1 MRPDTMP
8 LDATL
13 YEGTQHGTTDFPI
26 QFYVDELHLFQNRQ
40 VPLHWHFEPEF
51 FVIRDAAIQVQ
62 VGHHLVPLNPGEG
75 IFISSN
81 TLHRFQQI
89 GEAQECL
96 CPNIVFSAEMIAPHA
111 SMIHEKYITPLL
123 DAPDLPYI
131 VLSPKSAWQKE
142 ILERLD
148 TVFALLQDFGPKGVY
163 EEFPYLS
170 FGLRELNSQGYE
182 MQVQRELS
190 EAWQLLFAHRNE
202 VPRFAQD
209 KKAILAQIRLQQM
222 IAYIRENY
230 RNPVTLQDIMLSAN
244 ISKSEAARCFQA
256 YTSVSPIEYLLQ
268 YRVKM
273 AQRLLH
279 LTTQSVQEVSLECGF
294 RSLSYFIKAFR
305 ERAGVTPGEYR
316 RNIGN

>member
-1 MRPDTMP
+1 MRADTMP

-13 YEGTQHGTTDFPI
+13 YEGTQHGTPDFPI
-26 QFYVDELHLFQNRQ
+26 QFYVDELHLFQQRQ

-51 FVIRDAAIQVQ
+51 FVIRGASVQVQ
-62 VGHHLVPLNPGEG
+62 VGHHLVLLNPGEG
-75 IFISSN
+75 IWISSN

-89 GEAQECL
+89 GETQECP
-96 CPNIVFSAEMIAPHA
+96 CPNIVFSAEIIAPH
-111 SMIHEKYITPLL
+111 SSVIYEKYVTPLL
-123 DAPDLPYI
+123 DAPDLPYV
-131 VLSPKSAWQKE
+131 VLSPEVFWQKE

-148 TVFALLQDFGPKGVY
+148 TVFALLQEYGPKSAY
-163 EEFPYLS
+163 EAFPYLD
-170 FGLRELNSQGYE
+170 FGSRELNGQGYE
-182 MQVQRELS
+182 MQVQRRLS
-190 EAWQLLFAHRNE
+190 EVWQSLFARIEE

-209 KKAILAQIRLQQM
+209 KKALQAQVRLQQM
-222 IAYIRENY
+222 IAYIREHY
-230 RNPVTLQDIMLSAN
+230 RDAVTLQDLTLAAN

-294 RSLSYFIKAFR
+294 RSLSYFVKAFR
-305 ERAGVTPGEYR
+305 ERVGVTPGEYR
-316 RNIGN
+316 RKIM

>member
-13 YEGTQHGTTDFPI
+13 YEGTPHGTANFPI
-26 QFYVDELHLFQNRQ
+26 QFYVDELHLFQQRQ

-51 FVIRDAAIQVQ
+51 FVIRGSAIQVQ
-62 VGHHLVPLNPGEG
+62 VGHHLVPLKPGEG
-75 IFISSN
+75 IFISNN
-81 TLHRFQQI
+81 TLHRFQQV
-89 GEAQECL
+89 GEPQECP
-96 CPNIVFSAEMIAPHA
+96 CPNIVFSAEMIAPH
-111 SMIHEKYITPLL
+111 SSIIYEKYITPLL

-131 VLSPKSAWQKE
+131 VFKPEIAWQKGV
-142 ILERLD
+142 LKRLD
-148 TVFALLQDFGPKGVY
+148 LVFALLQEFGPKSVY
-163 EEFPYLS
+163 EAFPYLD
-170 FGLRELNSQGYE
+170 FGSRKLNGQGYE

-190 EAWQLLFAHRNE
+190 EVWQILFAHMDE
-202 VPRFAQD
+202 LPRFPQD
-209 KKAILAQIRLQQM
+209 KKAIQAQVRLQQM

-230 RNPVTLQDIMLSAN
+230 RNPVTLQDIILSAN

-268 YRVKM
+268 HRVKM

-294 RSLSYFIKAFR
+294 RSLSYFVKAFR
-305 ERAGVTPGEYR
+305 ERVGVTPGEYR
-316 RNIGN
+316 RTAG